1 MSRPWTANIDMY
13 RKVPNDLLESSRRG
27 SIMSTMAIIVMTT
40 LFIMETRAFFR
51 SDLVSDLA
59 LDSNDD
65 PKVRVNFNI
74 TMMDMKC
81 EFATID
87 VISVLE
93 TEQNV
98 TQHVQKRLIS
108 SEGVRE
114 RYDHRNRDQHDIVM
128 YDESVTET
136 MEELLKNGE
145 FTIELDGQTL
155 DFAEKSQKFLF
166 VDFYASWCSHCRD
179 LAPTW
184 ETLAQVMAIINI
196 DVMEDKYG
204 EDEVH
209 SYTDEEFEEARKAS
223 APVFIAKVD
232 CVKFPDLC
240 QKEGIMAYPTLRLF
254 SEGKF
259 WSDYKGHRTIMEMV
273 SWLRVQEDEYAKEK
287 GEKAVMEKVDAET
300 IAWDSMQMTEEIAQW
315 NDEVRNRRVRVHEG
329 WWDEAEHVGCEL
341 SGFLMVNRAP
351 GNFRIQA
358 RSKMHEVDPY
368 LANVSHEV
376 HHLSF
381 GDPVIFKHI
390 EEGNTVTPPQFLEST
405 KPIDGNVYITKRL
418 HEAHHHFLKVVT
430 TNFNNLA
437 SKFLWNSVDYQ
448 GSKKKAEVNTKKKN
462 YGRAYQML
470 VSSKKS
476 LYAENVVPEAKFTY
490 DLSPISVSY
499 RKKSRHWYDYL
510 TSLMAIIGGTFTFVG
525 MMEKGV
531 YAMSSKK
538 RR

>member
-98 TQHVQKRLIS
+98 TQHVQKRQIS
-108 SEGVRE
+108 SEGVRA
-114 RYDHRNRDQHDIVM
+114 RYDHRNRAQHDIVM

-136 MEELLKNGE
+136 MEELVANGE
-145 FTIELDGQTL
+145 YTISLDGQTL

-184 ETLAQVMAIINI
+184 ETLAQVMSIVNLHA
-196 DVMEDKYG
+196 MEDKYG

-209 SYTDEEFEEARKAS
+209 SYTVEEFEEARKAS

-232 CVKFPDLC
+232 CVKFTDLC
-240 QKEGIMAYPTLRLF
+240 KKEGIMAYPTLRLF

-287 GEKAVMEKVDAET
+287 GEKAVMEKINAET
-300 IAWDSMQMTEEIAQW
+300 IAWDSMQMTEEIQQW
-315 NDEVRNRRVRVHEG
+315 NEEVRNRRVRVHEG

-405 KPIDGNVYITKRL
+405 KPIDGNVYTTKRL

-448 GSKKKAEVNTKKKN
+448 GSKKKAGANTKKKN